1 MRCEAKLGR
10 DGVWYAR
17 PYLGTDA
24 SGRKIRPYRS
34 FPAAKTREEAQAM
47 ADTWASALTA
57 DGRVA
62 SARLADLLYDYVDM
76 RERFGASPNTARTWR
91 NFAAH
96 VARFAGR
103 SALARDFT
111 TADANRL
118 ERRLAEP
125 KGCGGAGLA
134 PSTVLGLHYFLR
146 GAFNHLV
153 DAGVCETNPMV
164 CAAKPSPPRAD
175 APSIDEWDFERVDAA
190 LREAMEG
197 GSEGG
202 AALRRASC
210 AAAAWI
216 SLRTGLRCGEA
227 CALRRR
233 DLSRSRPALRVGG
246 TVMEQKGRPPFRR
259 DVTKGRKSRVVA
271 VTDREV
277 EAVAALRE
285 MQDAALGPLPPDA
298 PIVTADGSFMRPTSV
313 SKAFSSM
320 RDGLG
325 LPKGIT
331 FHSLRHTHACWWIA
345 QGGDLKSL
353 SERLGH
359 ADEATTLRVYA
370 HAMPGRDAAFAE
382 AVSDAMERARQVP
395 AR

>member
-24 SGRKIRPYRS
+24 AGRKIRPYRS
-34 FPAAKTREEAQAM
+34 FPSAKTREEAQAM
-47 ADTWASALTA
+47 ADTWAASLTA

-62 SARLADLLYDYVDM
+62 SARLADLLDDYVDM

-91 NFAAH
+91 NFASL

-103 SALARDFT
+103 SALARDFS

-118 ERRLAEP
+118 ERRLAAP
-125 KGCGGAGLA
+125 KSEGGAGLS

-146 GAFNHLV
+146 GAFSHLV
-153 DAGVCETNPMV
+153 AAGVCETNPMV
-164 CAAKPSPPRAD
+164 CAAKPSPPRTD
-175 APSIDEWDFERVDAA
+175 APSIDEWDLGRVEEA
-190 LREAMEG
+190 LRSAMEG
-197 GSEGG
+197 ASGG
-202 AALRRASC
+202 RAALRRASC

-246 TVMEQKGRPPFRR
+246 TVIEQKGRPPYRR

-271 VTDREV
+271 VTEREV
-277 EAVAALRE
+277 EAIDALERA
-285 MQDAALGPLPPDA
+285 QDALLGPLPPDA
-298 PIVTADGSFMRPTSV
+298 PIVTADGSFMRPTAVSAAFASV
-313 SKAFSSM
+313 RA
-320 RDGLG
+320 GLG
-325 LPKGIT
+325 LPKGLT

-370 HAMPGRDAAFAE
+370 HAMPGRDAAFAR
-382 AVSDAMERARQVP
+382 AVSDAMERAR
-395 AR
+395 